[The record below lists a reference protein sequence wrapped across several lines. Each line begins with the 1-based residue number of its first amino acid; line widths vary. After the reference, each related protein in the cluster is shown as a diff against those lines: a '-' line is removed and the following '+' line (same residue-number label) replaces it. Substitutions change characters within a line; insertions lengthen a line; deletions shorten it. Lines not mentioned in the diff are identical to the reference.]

1 MILNSPY
8 ISGSSTITGNLLV
21 LGNITGSTNSAISAS
36 YANNATS
43 ASYALNATSASYA
56 LVATSASYT
65 ANADLL
71 DGRDS
76 LTFANIKNELK
87 PFMKKGNDVLDKV
100 YNEHLEIYKSLKN
113 IKI

>member
-43 ASYALNATSASYA
+43 ASYALNATTSSYA
-56 LVATSASYT
+56 T
-65 ANADLL
+65 NADLL

-76 LTFANIKNELK
+76 LTFANTGSN
-87 PFMKKGNDVLDKV
+87 FCR
-100 YNEHLEIYKSLKN
+100 
-113 IKI
+113 